1 MEKQSCP
8 APLEGLSPQEIY
20 TLCGA
25 IDIESLF
32 GLGDKKTLLRQSE
45 DHAEA
50 LKESLKKKEI
60 LDSEGKLTKR
70 AVLLIKALETYSQSK
85 EYARI
90 NNLWI
95 ALSGTRK
102 EDHVVILF
110 EDEKDAS
117 YRLELWPRKRIIS
130 LLMATYDFFRKP
142 ADAKDFEY
150 LRRDL
155 EESDLERA
163 KKTELTDRPVLNVEW
178 FRRPAA
184 KDTQIGYEHKL
195 FFSDNGEIV
204 QLDIVEQTYAHASLF
219 YLYKQVFDWLH
230 IPCGKEALM
239 NHGPKH

>member
-20 TLCGA
+20 ALCGT

-32 GLGDKKTLLRQSE
+32 DLGDKKTFLRQSE
-45 DHAEA
+45 DDTEI
-50 LKESLKKKEI
+50 LKESLRKKEI

-70 AVLLIKALETYSQSK
+70 AVLLIKALEVYSQSK

-110 EDEKDAS
+110 EDEKDIS

-130 LLMATYDFFRKP
+130 LLMAG
-142 ADAKDFEY
+142 
-150 LRRDL
+150 LL
-155 EESDLERA
+155 QG
-163 KKTELTDRPVLNVEW
+163 N
-178 FRRPAA
+178 
-184 KDTQIGYEHKL
+184 IGTARW
-195 FFSDNGEIV
+195 SG
-204 QLDIVEQTYAHASLF
+204 
-219 YLYKQVFDWLH
+219 
-230 IPCGKEALM
+230 G
-239 NHGPKH
+239 GRG